1 LRAEQDE
8 NTVSRQLYSAA
19 PIRNYIKT
27 TSSFRSYREWTGNGI
42 KSITVLKESQGSSV
56 VRYQAGALGLNFDFT
71 LKWTRQT
78 SPNHVPYVITFEN
91 VRKEGLVGS
100 LSGAYMIDQVQGVSV
115 INFDFSSSL
124 SSRVPKVITK
134 AIGNLVVDIATGEL
148 RKYVEERTLATM
160 QLHEDPVIAKSDVA
174 TFEQLQK
181 RAAVLQVR
189 KRRRD
194 AMRNARKGA
203 AQLVAA

>member
-1 LRAEQDE
+1 MMHIQVVLFETLFCASKRRPSPWILTTL
-8 NTVSRQLYSAA
+8 NTPPWILTTLNTPPLILTITPRSPKNQ
-19 PIRNYIKT
+19 T

-42 KSITVLKESQGSSV
+42 KSISVLKESESSSV

-124 SSRVPKVITK
+124 RYRILKIVNSGPENTLTPPPIAPPAKILTK
-134 AIGNLVVDIATGEL
+134 
-148 RKYVEERTLATM
+148 
-160 QLHEDPVIAKSDVA
+160 P
-174 TFEQLQK
+174 
-181 RAAVLQVR
+181 
-189 KRRRD
+189 
-194 AMRNARKGA
+194 
-203 AQLVAA
+203 

>member
-1 LRAEQDE
+1 MHIQVVLFETLFCASKRRPSPWILTTL
-8 NTVSRQLYSAA
+8 NTPPWILTTLNTPPLILTTLNTPPLILTITPRSPKNQ
-19 PIRNYIKT
+19 T

-42 KSITVLKESQGSSV
+42 KSISVLKESESSSV

-124 SSRVPKVITK
+124 RYRILEISRLYILGRKTHWPLLRSSQSP
-134 AIGNLVVDIATGEL
+134 
-148 RKYVEERTLATM
+148 
-160 QLHEDPVIAKSDVA
+160 
-174 TFEQLQK
+174 
-181 RAAVLQVR
+181 
-189 KRRRD
+189 
-194 AMRNARKGA
+194 RNSKPNP
-203 AQLVAA
+203 

>member
-1 LRAEQDE
+1 
-8 NTVSRQLYSAA
+8 VSRQLYSAA
-19 PIRNYIKT
+19 PIRNYIKVTSEALFMRRRLPCPLVDDAHSSGCFSRRCARKRCPSPLILTITPRSPNNQT
-27 TSSFRSYREWTGNGI
+27 TSSFRSYKDWTGNGI
-42 KSITVLKESQGSSV
+42 KSITVLKESEGSSV

-124 SSRVPKVITK
+124 RYRILEISRLSILSRKTHWPLLRSSQSPINSNPK
-134 AIGNLVVDIATGEL
+134 
-148 RKYVEERTLATM
+148 
-160 QLHEDPVIAKSDVA
+160 P
-174 TFEQLQK
+174 
-181 RAAVLQVR
+181 
-189 KRRRD
+189 
-194 AMRNARKGA
+194 
-203 AQLVAA
+203 